1 MPFDLPQTPQSPS
14 YTPSATDSSSKATVS
29 PRINTSLPTPA
40 HSINGSMSSLNSAVE
55 VSQPDDLSNKRKR
68 DVEDHGDRDQ
78 KKVHVEDSRLSINDL
93 HQEVG
98 QKYLLCRTQHPPLNT
113 SVSQDLFDR
122 FALNDI
128 AASVARLLPDGK
140 KNVIRKTYKGYIKSL
155 GISGQFDAVRQ
166 EWEEDGSL
174 FSLVNPEGPNPTKEI
189 WEANHVRGQEIDK
202 GLSDTVRSS
211 LGRAM
216 TMARGTIPKE
226 RWNSSVLG
234 ELGAANVDPS
244 KQAATKAKA
253 PIMQGATS
261 IPKANKAAAAAGAGA
276 GAADIA
282 RPKRSVKKRTYGDAS
297 YEGYGEGYIDDD
309 AGYSTGDG
317 DDRAGGRK
325 RPKKVGSLL
334 YLLNIRANK
343 QKTPT
348 HSFQGPMRQSYGPG
362 MVGA

>member
-1 MPFDLPQTPQSPS
+1 
-14 YTPSATDSSSKATVS
+14 
-29 PRINTSLPTPA
+29 
-40 HSINGSMSSLNSAVE
+40 
-55 VSQPDDLSNKRKR
+55 
-68 DVEDHGDRDQ
+68 
-78 KKVHVEDSRLSINDL
+78 
-93 HQEVG
+93 
-98 QKYLLCRTQHPPLNT
+98 
-113 SVSQDLFDR
+113 
-122 FALNDI
+122 
-128 AASVARLLPDGK
+128 
-140 KNVIRKTYKGYIKSL
+140 
-155 GISGQFDAVRQ
+155 
-166 EWEEDGSL
+166 L
-174 FSLVNPEGPNPTKEI
+174 FSLVNPNGPNPTKEI
-189 WEANHVRGQEIDK
+189 WDANHVRGQEIDK

-216 TMARGTIPKE
+216 TMARGPIPKE
-226 RWNSSVLG
+226 RWNPSVLG

-244 KQAATKAKA
+244 KQAAAKAKA

-261 IPKANKAAAAAGAGA
+261 MPKANKAAAAA

-297 YEGYGEGYIDDD
+297 YEGYGEGYIDDE

-334 YLLNIRANK
+334 YLLDIWANK